1 MKLTEAEEQLMEMI
15 WDRERIFMKDII
27 ECYPRPKTGHHYHC
41 HVAKTYAE

>member
-27 ECYPRPKTGHHYHC
+27 ECYPDPKPATTTIPPY
-41 HVAKTYAE
+41 